1 MAESKLAAIVE
12 QFADL
17 EPRERL
23 EELLD
28 YAEGLPPLPQELAA
42 ERDAGLH
49 RVPECMTPVFL
60 WIDVREGRVHVT
72 ADVAPEA
79 PTVKGF
85 VAILVDA
92 FDGATPAEVLG
103 VSPTLLS
110 ELGLVEALGMTRM
123 RGLTAILGRIQREV
137 RAAA

>member
-1 MAESKLAAIVE
+1 MSKLDAIVGE
-12 QFADL
+12 FADL
-17 EPRERL
+17 QPRERL

-28 YAEGLPPLPQELAA
+28 YAESLPPLPPELAA
-42 ERDAGLH
+42 QRDAGLH

-60 WIDVREGRVHVT
+60 WVSVNDGRVQVT

-92 FDGATPAEVLG
+92 FHGAAPEEVLG
-103 VSPTLLS
+103 VSPTLLN

-123 RGLTAILGRIQREV
+123 RGLTAILARIQREV
-137 RAAA
+137 RDAA